1 MRICD
6 WSSDVCSSDLT
17 SLEATGILLF
27 VYVLRE
33 LIFSWR
39 GIPIAGIASNIAR
52 LICRTAYSGAR
63 SGAQLAIIVAVI
75 GVLVD
80 LLTVT
85 GFAQKLSFAML
96 EIAGGS
102 LPLLLLM
109 AALAFLAFGLGLPTS
124 ASYILVALMG
134 APAPVAPGVP
144 LLAAPF
150 SLFFFSTLPAS

>member
-1 MRICD
+1 MSVD
-6 WSSDVCSSDLT
+6 
-17 SLEATGILLF
+17 APGILLF

-33 LIFSWR
+33 LVFSWR
-39 GIPIAGIASNIAR
+39 GVSIAGIVSNVVQ

-63 SGAQLAIIVAVI
+63 SGAQIAIIVAVI

-102 LPLLLLM
+102 LPLLLIM
-109 AALAFLAFGLGLPTS
+109 AAVACLASIGR
-124 ASYILVALMG
+124 ASCRGRVCQYV
-134 APAPVAPGVP
+134 
-144 LLAAPF
+144 
-150 SLFFFSTLPAS
+150 